1 MLALKKLTVHYFSP
15 ANRFYKA
22 KLEAYNQVISLS
34 QEEALKLIT
43 STTWT
48 STESKHVS
56 DNKRSFTEKTYLLS
70 IAP

>member
-1 MLALKKLTVHYFSP
+1 MLPIKKLTVHYFLP

-22 KLEAYNQVISLS
+22 KLEEKNQVITLS
-34 QEEALKLIT
+34 QEEALKLIA

-48 STESKHVS
+48 STESKQVG
-56 DNKRSFTEKTYLLS
+56 DNKRSFIEKTYLLS